1 MSNILIIL
9 AAGKSSRMNSEYSKA
24 LHQVGNLTLLEHIIS
39 NAKSLS
45 LKSLSI
51 VVNNSLLKDLE
62 KFDTLK
68 SIIDQYNIKLIIQED
83 ITGTGTAVKIALEN
97 LEELS
102 DQDIVLIQY
111 GDTPF
116 ISSDTVMKMT
126 DCLKYNNLVLLGFN
140 SQDEQY
146 GRLVIDNYGNV
157 QKILKNGDKMLLA
170 NSGIIVSYAKDLFT
184 LVKEIKFNNSTNE
197 YCLNDIVPIAA
208 NNNLSVGYVVSD
220 EREAMG
226 VNNKEDLIKAEH
238 YFQKKGGQ
246 LFFHNYI
253 FLFINLS

>member
-9 AAGKSSRMNSEYSKA
+9 AAGKSSRMNSEYPKA

-62 KFDTLK
+62 NFDTLK

-102 DQDIVLIQY
+102 DQDIVLVQY

-126 DCLKYNNLVLLGFN
+126 NCLKYNNLVLLGFN

-238 YFQKKGGQ
+238 YFQERRQ
-246 LFFHNYI
+246 PT
-253 FLFINLS
+253 FLS

>member
-1 MSNILIIL
+1 MDNTLIIL
-9 AAGKSSRMNSEYSKA
+9 AAGKSSRMNSQYSKT
-24 LHQVGNLTLLEHIIS
+24 LHLVGNFTLLEHIIH
-39 NAKSLS
+39 NAKPLS

-51 VVNNSLLKDLE
+51 VINKPFLKELERFSTLKD
-62 KFDTLK
+62 
-68 SIIDQYNIKLIIQED
+68 IIDKYNIKLIIQEN

-208 NNNLSVGYVVSD
+208 TNNLSVGYVVSD

-238 YFQKKGGQ
+238 YFQERRQ
-246 LFFHNYI
+246 PT
-253 FLFINLS
+253 FIS

>member
-1 MSNILIIL
+1 MNKILIIL
-9 AAGKSSRMNSEYSKA
+9 AAGKSSRMNSEYPKA

-62 KFDTLK
+62 NFDTLK
-68 SIIDQYNIKLIIQED
+68 SIINQYNIKLIIQEE

-116 ISSDTVMKMT
+116 ISSNTVMKMT
-126 DCLKYNNLVLLGFN
+126 DCLQYNNLVLLGFN

-170 NSGIIVSYAKDLFT
+170 NSGIMASYAKDLFT

-208 NNNLSVGYVVSD
+208 NNNLSVGYVVTD

-226 VNNKEDLIKAEH
+226 VNNKEDLVKAEH
-238 YFQKKGGQ
+238 YFQATT
-246 LFFHNYI
+246 L
-253 FLFINLS
+253 LS

>member
-1 MSNILIIL
+1 MIIL

-24 LHQVGNLTLLEHIIS
+24 LHQVGNLTLLEHVIS
-39 NAKSLS
+39 NAKLLS

-97 LEELS
+97 LEDLS

-208 NNNLSVGYVVSD
+208 NNNLGVGYVVSD

-238 YFQKKGGQ
+238 YFQERRQ
-246 LFFHNYI
+246 PT
-253 FLFINLS
+253 FLS

>member
-9 AAGKSSRMNSEYSKA
+9 AVGKSSRMNSEYSKA

-62 KFDTLK
+62 NFDTLK
-68 SIIDQYNIKLIIQED
+68 SIIDQYNIKLIMQED

-170 NSGIIVSYAKDLFT
+170 NSGIMALYAKDLFT

-238 YFQKKGGQ
+238 YFQERRQ
-246 LFFHNYI
+246 PT
-253 FLFINLS
+253 FLS

>member
-62 KFDTLK
+62 NFDTLK

-170 NSGIIVSYAKDLFT
+170 NSGIMASYAKDLST

-208 NNNLSVGYVVSD
+208 TNNLSVGYVVTD

-238 YFQKKGGQ
+238 YFQERRQ
-246 LFFHNYI
+246 PT
-253 FLFINLS
+253 FLS

>member
-39 NAKSLS
+39 NTKSLS

-62 KFDTLK
+62 NFDTLK

-97 LEELS
+97 LEDLS

-208 NNNLSVGYVVSD
+208 TNNLSVGYVVSD

-238 YFQKKGGQ
+238 YFQERKQ
-246 LFFHNYI
+246 PT
-253 FLFINLS
+253 FIS

>member
-24 LHQVGNLTLLEHIIS
+24 LHQVGNPTLLEHIIS
-39 NAKSLS
+39 NAKLLS

-97 LEELS
+97 LEDLS

-170 NSGIIVSYAKDLFT
+170 NSGIMALYAKDLFT

-208 NNNLSVGYVVSD
+208 TNNLSVGYVVSD

-238 YFQKKGGQ
+238 YFQERKQ
-246 LFFHNYI
+246 PT
-253 FLFINLS
+253 FLS

>member
-9 AAGKSSRMNSEYSKA
+9 AAGKSSRMNSEYPKA

-39 NAKSLS
+39 NAKLLS

-170 NSGIIVSYAKDLFT
+170 NSGIIASYAKDLST

-208 NNNLSVGYVVSD
+208 TNNLSVGYVVTD

-226 VNNKEDLIKAEH
+226 VNNKEDLVKAEH
-238 YFQKKGGQ
+238 YFQATT
-246 LFFHNYI
+246 L
-253 FLFINLS
+253 LS

>member
-62 KFDTLK
+62 NFDTLK
-68 SIIDQYNIKLIIQED
+68 SIIDQYNIKLIMQED

-97 LEELS
+97 LEDLS

-238 YFQKKGGQ
+238 YFQERRQ
-246 LFFHNYI
+246 PT
-253 FLFINLS
+253 FLS

>member
-1 MSNILIIL
+1 MIIL

-45 LKSLSI
+45 LKILSI

-62 KFDTLK
+62 RFDTLK

-116 ISSDTVMKMT
+116 ISSDTIMKMT

-170 NSGIIVSYAKDLFT
+170 NSGIMVSYAKDLFT

-197 YCLNDIVPIAA
+197 YCLNDIIPIAA

-238 YFQKKGGQ
+238 YFQERRQ
-246 LFFHNYI
+246 STL
-253 FLFINLS
+253 LS

>member
-39 NAKSLS
+39 NAKLLS

-62 KFDTLK
+62 NFDTLK

-170 NSGIIVSYAKDLFT
+170 NSGIIASYAKDLFT

-238 YFQKKGGQ
+238 YFQERRQ
-246 LFFHNYI
+246 PT
-253 FLFINLS
+253 FLS

>member
-39 NAKSLS
+39 NTKSLS

-62 KFDTLK
+62 NFDTLK

-97 LEELS
+97 LEDLS

-208 NNNLSVGYVVSD
+208 TNNLSVGYVVSD
-220 EREAMG
+220 ERESNG
-226 VNNKEDLIKAEH
+226 SK
-238 YFQKKGGQ
+238 
-246 LFFHNYI
+246 
-253 FLFINLS
+253 

>member
-39 NAKSLS
+39 NAKLLS

-62 KFDTLK
+62 NFDTLK

-116 ISSDTVMKMT
+116 ISSDTVRK
-126 DCLKYNNLVLLGFN
+126 
-140 SQDEQY
+140 
-146 GRLVIDNYGNV
+146 
-157 QKILKNGDKMLLA
+157 
-170 NSGIIVSYAKDLFT
+170 IVS
-184 LVKEIKFNNSTNE
+184 
-197 YCLNDIVPIAA
+197 
-208 NNNLSVGYVVSD
+208 
-220 EREAMG
+220 
-226 VNNKEDLIKAEH
+226 
-238 YFQKKGGQ
+238 
-246 LFFHNYI
+246 
-253 FLFINLS
+253 

>member
-1 MSNILIIL
+1 
-9 AAGKSSRMNSEYSKA
+9 MNSEYSKA

-39 NAKSLS
+39 NAKLLS

-62 KFDTLK
+62 NFDSLK
-68 SIIDQYNIKLIIQED
+68 SIIDQYNIKLIMQED

-170 NSGIIVSYAKDLFT
+170 NSGIMVSYAKDLFT

-208 NNNLSVGYVVSD
+208 TNNLSVGYVVSD

-238 YFQKKGGQ
+238 YFQERRQ
-246 LFFHNYI
+246 PT
-253 FLFINLS
+253 FLS

>member
-1 MSNILIIL
+1 MIIL

-39 NAKSLS
+39 NAKLLS

-62 KFDTLK
+62 NFDTLK

-170 NSGIIVSYAKDLFT
+170 NSGIIASYAKDLST

-208 NNNLSVGYVVSD
+208 TNNLSVGYVVTD

-226 VNNKEDLIKAEH
+226 VNNKEDLVKAEH
-238 YFQKKGGQ
+238 YFQATT
-246 LFFHNYI
+246 L
-253 FLFINLS
+253 LS

>member
-39 NAKSLS
+39 NAKLLS

-170 NSGIIVSYAKDLFT
+170 NSGIIASYAKDLST

-226 VNNKEDLIKAEH
+226 VNNKEDLVKAEH
-238 YFQKKGGQ
+238 YFQATT
-246 LFFHNYI
+246 L
-253 FLFINLS
+253 LS

>member
-1 MSNILIIL
+1 MSKILIIL
-9 AAGKSSRMNSEYSKA
+9 AAGKSSRMNSEYPKA

-62 KFDTLK
+62 NFDTLK

-170 NSGIIVSYAKDLFT
+170 NSGIMVSYAKDLFT

-208 NNNLSVGYVVSD
+208 TNNLSVGYVVSD

-238 YFQKKGGQ
+238 YFQKKRRPT
-246 LFFHNYI
+246 
-253 FLFINLS
+253 FLS

>member
-39 NAKSLS
+39 NAKLLS

-62 KFDTLK
+62 NFDTLK
-68 SIIDQYNIKLIIQED
+68 SIIDQYNIKLIMQED

-126 DCLKYNNLVLLGFN
+126 DCLKHNNLVLLGFN

-208 NNNLSVGYVVSD
+208 TNNLSVGYVVSD

-238 YFQKKGGQ
+238 YFQERRQ
-246 LFFHNYI
+246 PT
-253 FLFINLS
+253 FIS

>member
-1 MSNILIIL
+1 MSKILIIL

-62 KFDTLK
+62 RFDTLK

-102 DQDIVLIQY
+102 DQDIVLVQY

-170 NSGIIVSYAKDLFT
+170 NSGIMASYAKDLFT

-238 YFQKKGGQ
+238 YFQERRQ
-246 LFFHNYI
+246 PT
-253 FLFINLS
+253 FIS

>member
-62 KFDTLK
+62 NFDTLK
-68 SIIDQYNIKLIIQED
+68 SIIDQYNIKLIIQKD

-170 NSGIIVSYAKDLFT
+170 NSGIMVSYAKDLFT

-208 NNNLSVGYVVSD
+208 NNNLSVGYVVSG

-226 VNNKEDLIKAEH
+226 VNNKEDLVKAEH
-238 YFQKKGGQ
+238 YFQERRQ
-246 LFFHNYI
+246 PT
-253 FLFINLS
+253 FLS

>member
-62 KFDTLK
+62 NFDTLK
-68 SIIDQYNIKLIIQED
+68 SIIDQYNIKLILQED

-238 YFQKKGGQ
+238 YFQKKRQ
-246 LFFHNYI
+246 PT
-253 FLFINLS
+253 FLS

>member
-39 NAKSLS
+39 NAKLLS

-116 ISSDTVMKMT
+116 ISSDTVMKMI

-238 YFQKKGGQ
+238 YFQKKRRPT
-246 LFFHNYI
+246 
-253 FLFINLS
+253 FLS

>member
-1 MSNILIIL
+1 MSKILIIL
-9 AAGKSSRMNSEYSKA
+9 AAGKSSRMNSEYPKA

-62 KFDTLK
+62 NFDTLK

-170 NSGIIVSYAKDLFT
+170 NSGIMALYAKDLFT

-208 NNNLSVGYVVSD
+208 TNNLSVGYVVSD

-238 YFQKKGGQ
+238 YFQKKRRPT
-246 LFFHNYI
+246 
-253 FLFINLS
+253 FLS

>member
-1 MSNILIIL
+1 MDNTLIIL
-9 AAGKSSRMNSEYSKA
+9 AAGKSSRMNSQYSKT
-24 LHQVGNLTLLEHIIS
+24 LHLVGNFTLLEHIIH
-39 NAKSLS
+39 NAKPLS

-51 VVNNSLLKDLE
+51 VINKPFLKELERFSTLKD
-62 KFDTLK
+62 
-68 SIIDQYNIKLIIQED
+68 IIDKYNIKLIIQEN
-83 ITGTGTAVKIALEN
+83 ITGTGTAVKIALES
-97 LEELS
+97 LERLS

-116 ISSDTVMKMT
+116 ISSDTVMRMT
-126 DCLKYNNLVLLGFN
+126 DCLKYKNLVLLGFN
-140 SQDEQY
+140 SQDKQY
-146 GRLVIDNYGNV
+146 GRLVIDDNDNV
-157 QKILKNGDKMLLA
+157 QKVLKSEDEMLLA

-208 NNNLSVGYVVSD
+208 TNNLSVGYVVSD

-238 YFQKKGGQ
+238 YFQERRQ
-246 LFFHNYI
+246 PT
-253 FLFINLS
+253 FLS

>member
-39 NAKSLS
+39 NAKLLS

-140 SQDEQY
+140 SQDERY

-238 YFQKKGGQ
+238 YFQKKRRPT
-246 LFFHNYI
+246 
-253 FLFINLS
+253 FLS

>member
-39 NAKSLS
+39 NAKLLS

-62 KFDTLK
+62 NFDSLK
-68 SIIDQYNIKLIIQED
+68 SIIDQYNIKLIMQEN

-170 NSGIIVSYAKDLFT
+170 NSGIMVSYAKDLFT

-208 NNNLSVGYVVSD
+208 TNNLSVGYVVSD

-238 YFQKKGGQ
+238 YFQERRQ
-246 LFFHNYI
+246 PT
-253 FLFINLS
+253 FLL

>member
-1 MSNILIIL
+1 MSKTLIIL
-9 AAGKSSRMNSEYSKA
+9 AAGKSSRMNSEYPKA

-62 KFDTLK
+62 NFDTLK

-170 NSGIIVSYAKDLFT
+170 NSGIIASYAKDLST

-208 NNNLSVGYVVSD
+208 TNNLSVGYVVTD

-226 VNNKEDLIKAEH
+226 VNNKEDLVKAEH
-238 YFQKKGGQ
+238 YFQATT
-246 LFFHNYI
+246 L
-253 FLFINLS
+253 LS

>member
-62 KFDTLK
+62 NFDTLK
-68 SIIDQYNIKLIIQED
+68 SIIDQYNIKLILQED

-170 NSGIIVSYAKDLFT
+170 NSGIMALYAKDLFT

-208 NNNLSVGYVVSD
+208 TNNLSVGYVVSD

-238 YFQKKGGQ
+238 YFQERKQ
-246 LFFHNYI
+246 PT
-253 FLFINLS
+253 FIS